1 VYSEIWAM
9 NESKAVLWDMDGTLV
24 GSGELHWIAWRI
36 TMANEGIRH
45 RTRAISFYIWPLA
58 GEL

>member
-1 VYSEIWAM
+1 M